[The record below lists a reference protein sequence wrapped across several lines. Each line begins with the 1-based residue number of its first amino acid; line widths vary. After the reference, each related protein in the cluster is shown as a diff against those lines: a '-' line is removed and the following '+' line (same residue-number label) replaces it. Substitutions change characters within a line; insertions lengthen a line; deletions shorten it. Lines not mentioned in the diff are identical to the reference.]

1 MSEEFINKITLSY
14 LMNKDQYKKYI
25 SNKISNTVNKKD
37 KKFYK
42 KRIYNIVKQLLS
54 SEEIEI
60 EPKLFSDV
68 KFAFDNFVNSCIHS
82 FKIIDNN
89 DIIQEDYKDIADSIC
104 LNLDLDSELDTN
116 NITTKEEADLLLLR
130 SIKIANPTLDN
141 FVKIKYTKAPEQ
153 LIIPQQKDINLKDPI
168 LKIKGIINK
177 DNLNSKKKKNITNIY
192 DISENTKKEDNQ
204 DDKK

>member
-25 SNKISNTVNKKD
+25 TNKISNTVNKKD

-116 NITTKEEADLLLLR
+116 NITTKEQADLLLLR

-168 LKIKGIINK
+168 LKIKGINK